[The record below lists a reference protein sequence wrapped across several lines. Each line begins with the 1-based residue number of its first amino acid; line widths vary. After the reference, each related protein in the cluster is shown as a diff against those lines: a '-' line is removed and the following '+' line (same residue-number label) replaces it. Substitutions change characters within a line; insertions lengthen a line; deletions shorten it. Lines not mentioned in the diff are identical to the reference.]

1 MTDVFNDI
9 FTMVATA
16 VRNEYPGCFVTGEW
30 VNAPAQFPTVSVV
43 EADNYVDAASRDNSL
58 TENVTVLMYQ
68 VTVYSNLTSG
78 KRYECAKILG
88 FIDDLLRV
96 KNFTRIARSE
106 SYYDTEKTIY
116 TMTARYRVR
125 VGKREQDGSFNLY
138 TI

>member
-9 FTMVATA
+9 FTYVAAA
-16 VRNEYPGCFVTGEW
+16 VRTEYPGTFVTGEW
-30 VNAPAQFPTVSVV
+30 VNAPARFPTVSIV
-43 EADNYVDAASRDNSL
+43 EADNYVDTYSRDNSL
-58 TENVTVLMYQ
+58 QENGTVLMYQ
-68 VTVYSNLTSG
+68 ITVYSNLQTN

-96 KNFTRIARSE
+96 KNFSRIARSE
-106 SYYDTEKTIY
+106 SYMDAEKTIY

-125 VGKREQDGSFNLY
+125 VGKREQDGSFDLY

>member
-9 FTMVATA
+9 FTMIAAA
-16 VRNEYPGCFVTGEW
+16 VRTEYPGCFVTGEW
-30 VNAPAQFPTVSVV
+30 VNAPAKFPTVSIV
-43 EADNYVDAASRDNSL
+43 EADNYLDRQFFDNSL
-58 TENVTVLMYQ
+58 EENVTVLMYQ

-78 KRYECAKILG
+78 KRFECAKILG

-96 KNFTRIARSE
+96 KNFFRIARSE